1 MAVDLGKAKKILSQ
15 AFLEN
20 NTAITEDGAA
30 AMVVKSEIQIK
41 ALREEMN
48 SDEKLAAAIQITK
61 DLNTGYNNA
70 IRYEEAKIQYLL
82 AKIEEI
88 QDGSVNP
95 TTGG

>member
-30 AMVVKSEIQIK
+30 AMVVKSEMQIK

-61 DLNTGYNNA
+61 DLKTGYNNA

-82 AKIEEI
+82 AKIQEI
-88 QDGSVNP
+88 QDGEVNP
-95 TTGG
+95 SASV